1 MRGSRSTRLSLQE
14 RFDDREIILDALE
27 QHFVFAWLVRL
38 SIGNF
43 ETSLQIVDESL
54 ST

>member
-1 MRGSRSTRLSLQE
+1 MQE

-27 QHFVFAWLVRL
+27 QHLVFAWLVRL

-43 ETSLQIVDESL
+43 ETGLQIVDESL
-54 ST
+54 GT